1 MASDFETT
9 FLKALARACVSV
21 FGGGTTDDYE
31 RLLASSCSVH
41 RSRFLLRRCGKN
53 PRALE
58 YAECMNASSISSVSG
73 VEAFV
78 TKMETWPNFADCA
91 VWLRENNTGRIMF
104 FRGAY
109 CTLPAEDWYSGVF
122 ADTNPNEAMN
132 GREKRLRN
140 VVDQCRR
147 GTALQVV
154 RHCRD
159 LDARDSRNIAWA
171 FGGSSGLQIR
181 ASTARRKA
189 DKAV

>member
-1 MASDFETT
+1 V
-9 FLKALARACVSV
+9 ALIAHYRQKT
-21 FGGGTTDDYE
+21 GT
-31 RLLASSCSVH
+31 V
-41 RSRFLLRRCGKN
+41 
-53 PRALE
+53 
-58 YAECMNASSISSVSG
+58 
-73 VEAFV
+73 AF
-78 TKMETWPNFADCA
+78 
-91 VWLRENNTGRIMF
+91 
-104 FRGAY
+104 
-109 CTLPAEDWYSGVF
+109 S
-122 ADTNPNEAMN
+122 DTNPNEAMN